1 MSLAIR
7 IHNCENLAEFNSMGF
22 KYSYGIEFLMG
33 FLRTVTDEYIGGLRF
48 SGEIKR
54 NFSIPRNSS
63 DIVAITGPR
72 RVGKTFSILKEI
84 QSLQESGER
93 AVYASFDDPFFSNI
107 DQREFAELVRQE
119 YPQGKVHLFLD
130 EIQEWRNWDHN
141 VRWLHDVKD
150 FYLIVTGSSSSLL
163 SSEIPSL
170 LRGRYISRMLL
181 PLSFS
186 EIHSQDNGQT
196 FRESGILRN
205 NLEEYIKWGGFPEV
219 WLQKSREKLVN
230 IQETMF
236 YRDII
241 ERHGVRDLTLFKEFF
256 NHLLSNYSNPFTWN
270 SLKKFVE
277 SMGIKI
283 DTKTVMAYVDNISSS
298 YLTFLN
304 TRFSYSLKKAS
315 NSPKK
320 LYLVD
325 PGIVT
330 INSRS
335 QDTGRKIENLVYLQ
349 LLRMEGS
356 INYYLNRE
364 GSEIDFIFSKGTD
377 RTLVEVCTEPDA
389 DHRTKIK
396 KAIKEIRGN
405 KAVIITLNGKE
416 VFGDP
421 INEIPLHKW
430 LNSPVA

>member
-1 MSLAIR
+1 M
-7 IHNCENLAEFNSMGF
+7 
-22 KYSYGIEFLMG
+22 
-33 FLRTVTDEYIGGLRF
+33 
-48 SGEIKR
+48 
-54 NFSIPRNSS
+54 
-63 DIVAITGPR
+63 
-72 RVGKTFSILKEI
+72 
-84 QSLQESGER
+84 
-93 AVYASFDDPFFSNI
+93 
-107 DQREFAELVRQE
+107 
-119 YPQGKVHLFLD
+119 
-130 EIQEWRNWDHN
+130 
-141 VRWLHDVKD
+141 
-150 FYLIVTGSSSSLL
+150 
-163 SSEIPSL
+163 
-170 LRGRYISRMLL
+170 
-181 PLSFS
+181 
-186 EIHSQDNGQT
+186 
-196 FRESGILRN
+196 
-205 NLEEYIKWGGFPEV
+205 

-377 RTLVEVCTEPDA
+377 RTLVGVCTEPDA

-396 KAIKEIRGN
+396 KALKEIRGN